1 MLFASGRLFTSTERL
16 DVPKPEL
23 PLRAFS
29 RLRRKRGGV
38 LHPMRGWT
46 FPGTRRN
53 RPSER
58 EWNPCRTPMKPPTSS
73 SRASLPRTP
82 PGRRRR
88 TASERIRHVQ
98 VAGDAPAFTGIAPYA
113 EAEAQGGAGDGLR
126 LSPVRPR
133 RCGLSGSGR
142 RWRGRWIRSAPCR
155 RIRVPTPPRH
165 RGDGAVPRAGE
176 APADA
181 QAANV

>member
-58 EWNPCRTPMKPPTSS
+58 ERNPCRTPMKPPTSS
-73 SRASLPRTP
+73 SRASCPPAPYLATP
-82 PGRRRR
+82 PGRRTR

-113 EAEAQGGAGDGLR
+113 EAEAQGGAGDE
-126 LSPVRPR
+126 S
-133 RCGLSGSGR
+133 
-142 RWRGRWIRSAPCR
+142 
-155 RIRVPTPPRH
+155 PTPVSPLRF
-165 RGDGAVPRAGE
+165 GASMAWPLDTVRALPSNSRPHA
-176 APADA
+176 APA
-181 QAANV
+181 